1 MSRSK
6 RRSRG
11 SRNQPELVDLPLTAP
26 EPQPPEAVAT
36 PEDVENLPLF
46 PDLGERA
53 AAARHE
59 DGEHPLHRSSS
70 ELEGGEHGEH
80 GEKEEDDDEGWG
92 RADEVAAP
100 APSHATAARR
110 LLGVLADFV
119 IHLAVLA
126 GGVTAMALL
135 GLEPRLEDLPGLVI
149 YLLSFSFLY
158 TVVPLAFW
166 GQTAGMAWA
175 GIRAM
180 DHGRHPLTF
189 GQTALRWLAGLL
201 CVALAGLPLLLSFTR
216 RSFADRLSGS
226 ETWQNLDSA
235 MGSEQGP
242 SGIPD
247 G

>member
-26 EPQPPEAVAT
+26 EPQPPEAEAA

-53 AAARHE
+53 AVTLHE
-59 DGEHPLHRSSS
+59 GDGEHPLHRSAG
-70 ELEGGEHGEH
+70 LEGGEHGE
-80 GEKEEDDDEGWG
+80 EEDDDEGWG
-92 RADEVAAP
+92 HADEVVTP
-100 APSHATAARR
+100 APSRATAPRR
-110 LLGVLADFV
+110 LLGVLADLV

-135 GLEPRLEDLPGLVI
+135 GLEPRLEDLPGLAI

-180 DHGRHPLTF
+180 DHGHHPLTF
-189 GQTALRWLAGLL
+189 GQTAMRWLAGLL

-235 MGSEQGP
+235 TGSEQGP
-242 SGIPD
+242 GGMTD